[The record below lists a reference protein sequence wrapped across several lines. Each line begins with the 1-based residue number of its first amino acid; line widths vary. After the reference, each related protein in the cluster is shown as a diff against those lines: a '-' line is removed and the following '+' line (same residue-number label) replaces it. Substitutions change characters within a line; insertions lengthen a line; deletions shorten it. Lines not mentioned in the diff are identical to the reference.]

1 VSQLAELHAREF
13 DELIEDVRESVD
25 LVRKV
30 KHIDSVLTRMAHG
43 EEKASLKALLKL
55 KKQRTSAM
63 TKLESLLQRI

>member
-1 VSQLAELHAREF
+1 VSQLAELPPREF

-43 EEKASLKALLKL
+43 EEKTSPKAFLKL